1 MAMNGKLEDLIA
13 KFSQNAGLENIPPS
27 EGIWKFSADGN
38 VFGVTGD
45 GAGRVWLFGEIPF
58 ADPAKKEA
66 LLKSAMEANYF
77 HRGTGGATFA
87 LNPDTGALTLV
98 ASKRLDALGEEAFFA
113 FVEKFVNTLAV
124 WNGFSNGSGPQTEP
138 SAEPQDDAPAA
149 PAFAYDAGFMQV

>member
-1 MAMNGKLEDLIA
+1 MNGKLEDLIA

-27 EGIWKFSADGN
+27 EGVWKFSADGN

-45 GAGRVWLFGEIPF
+45 GEGRVWLFGEIPF

-87 LNPDTGALTLV
+87 LNPDTGALTLIT
-98 ASKRLDALGEEAFFA
+98 SERLDALGEEAFFA

-124 WNGFSNGSGPQTEP
+124 WNGISDGSRP
-138 SAEPQDDAPAA
+138 SAESSAEPPAESSAA
-149 PAFAYDAGFMQV
+149 PKFAYEAGFMQV

>member
-1 MAMNGKLEDLIA
+1 MDDKLDDLIA

-58 ADPAKKEA
+58 ADPSKKDA
-66 LLKSAMEANYF
+66 LVKAAMEANYF
-77 HRGTGGATFA
+77 HRGTEGATFS

-98 ASKRLDALGEEAFFA
+98 ASKNLDALDEEAFFA
-113 FVEKFVNTLAV
+113 FVEKFVNALAV
-124 WNGFSNGSGPQTEP
+124 WNGFSNESGPQTEP
-138 SAEPQDDAPAA
+138 SAEPQDDAPDA

>member
-1 MAMNGKLEDLIA
+1 MNGKLEDLIA

-27 EGIWKFSADGN
+27 EGVWKFSADGN

-45 GAGRVWLFGEIPF
+45 GEGRVWLFGEIPF

-87 LNPDTGALTLV
+87 LNPGTGALTLI
-98 ASKRLDALGEEAFFA
+98 ASERLDALGEEAFFA

-124 WNGFSNGSGPQTEP
+124 WNGISDGSRP
-138 SAEPQDDAPAA
+138 SAESSAEPPAESSAA
-149 PAFAYDAGFMQV
+149 PKFAYEAGFIQV